1 MKFETL
7 NLKIVLNL
15 IFELVNFCGFVWN
28 FCWRCLLDVNN
39 FEGEIWGKWMVVEI
53 CENKRVKLE
62 EDDWFAAKNI

>member
-1 MKFETL
+1 M
-7 NLKIVLNL
+7 VLFG
-15 IFELVNFCGFVWN
+15 IFERKSF
-28 FCWRCLLDVNN
+28 LDVNN